1 MAAEALQQAEQEA
14 DRLYLQKQTQNR
26 ERKLKVE
33 CSYDSQGPPT
43 VMCFIPQGRTI
54 SPNSAPNLEP
64 SVQTSESNGNYV
76 TLKPQQWLD
85 WIKAYPN

>member
-1 MAAEALQQAEQEA
+1 
-14 DRLYLQKQTQNR
+14 
-26 ERKLKVE
+26 
-33 CSYDSQGPPT
+33 
-43 VMCFIPQGRTI
+43 MCFIPQGRTI

-64 SVQTSESNGNYV
+64 SVQTSESNGYYV